1 MVCGEE
7 QQKEI
12 ATIKPRDLQLKLS
25 DADVRRLA
33 KMAARAELSVE
44 ELLESFIGDLVDGT
58 YSNGSDE
65 RERANSWFERCGYDC
80 YNNYS
85 FLHYLIDEYL
95 IDEFVDAWENAQSY
109 QDDVTDTEKEIANP
123 KKNWNDY
130 TKGDGT
136 PYYNSKEE
144 YIADIK
150 GELED
155 FKEELKN
162 ALDEIEEYWN
172 AYLKWT
178 SEKDIDKDKEIKAV
192 LEWNSKYAVEE
203 E

>member
-1 MVCGEE
+1 MICGEQ

-12 ATIKPRDLQLKLS
+12 ATIKPREMQLKLS

-33 KMAARAELSVE
+33 EIAARAELSVE

-65 RERANSWFERCGYDC
+65 RERAHSWYERCGYDY

-85 FLHYLIDEYL
+85 FLHYLVEECEIED
-95 IDEFVDAWENAQSY
+95 FVDAWENAQSY
-109 QDDVTDTEKEIANP
+109 QDDVTGTEKEIANP
-123 KKNWNDY
+123 KNNRDEY

-144 YIADIK
+144 YIADITS
-150 GELED
+150 ELED
-155 FKEELKN
+155 FKEELN
-162 ALDEIEEYWN
+162 YSLDEIEEHWN
-172 AYLKWT
+172 KFLKWT
-178 SEKDIDKDKEIKAV
+178 SSKDIDKDKEIKAV

-203 E
+203 